1 MLKKLSHYFKG
12 LFTKTSHKDGY
23 SITISLKPDYNI
35 DIQFDYP
42 DLNSCDDYSIPNI
55 AERYA
60 QLLVYINSVALKYKL
75 QDYIEEKSKQSD
87 DVKQKLFYDNIVFFH
102 DVMLQEI
109 RTKKHKNEPLIRPS
123 AVFNIK
129 S

>member
-1 MLKKLSHYFKG
+1 MLKKLYHYFKTC
-12 LFTKTSHKDGY
+12 FKKISNNDNY
-23 SITISLKPDYNI
+23 SITIALKPDYNI
-35 DIQFDYP
+35 DIKFAYP

-60 QLLVYINSVALKYKL
+60 QLLLYINSVALKYKL
-75 QDYIEEKSKQSD
+75 QDYIEEQSKESD
-87 DVKQKLFYDNIVFFH
+87 NVKQKLFFDNIVFFH

-109 RTKKHKNEPLIRPS
+109 RAKKHKNEPLIRPS
-123 AVFNIK
+123 SVFNIK